1 MPAMPIYEYHCQTC
15 GKKSSIFFRTF
26 SAVGA
31 ARCSH
36 CDGDKIDRLV
46 SKVSIL
52 KSWGSSLDWMP
63 STESLYDVDEDDP
76 QAMEGWLERTRRQ
89 QGADL
94 GDSFADTMAKMDAGI
109 EPPWFEHDHGGESPH
124 EE

>member
-1 MPAMPIYEYHCQTC
+1 MPIYEYHCQDC
-15 GKKSSIFFRTF
+15 DKKSSVFFRSF
-26 SAVGA
+26 ASVGP
-31 ARCSH
+31 ARCPH
-36 CDGDKIDRLV
+36 CNGDKMDRLV

-63 STESLYDVDEDDP
+63 SSESLYDVDQDDP
-76 QAMEGWLERTRRQ
+76 RAMEGWLQRTRQ
-89 QGADL
+89 EQGADL

-109 EPPWFEHDHGGESPH
+109 EPPWFGQDGGGDLG